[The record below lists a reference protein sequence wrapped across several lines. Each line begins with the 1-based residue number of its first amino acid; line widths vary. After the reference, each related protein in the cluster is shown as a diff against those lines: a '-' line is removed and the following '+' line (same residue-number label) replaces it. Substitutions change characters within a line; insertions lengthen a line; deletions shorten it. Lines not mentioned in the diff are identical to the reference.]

1 MKNRLSDL
9 NDHLFMQM
17 ERLGDEDMKP
27 EELAQE
33 IARAKSMTG
42 VANQVIN
49 NARLVLD
56 AQTRVN
62 DSFNAQQEI
71 PRLLT

>member
-17 ERLGDEDMKP
+17 ERLGDEDMNP